1 MLPQWLLNVVFQ
13 AHFVHRGACWGS
25 LCSAISCGTRL
36 PSCRS
41 KLHYVTRINVHE
53 IFRSVLIRVFWSC
66 FQTKVML
73 LAPPSKSVPKVSS
86 TPRSNQEIVTSQEP
100 PQNMPQVPR
109 RPLQQ
114 PKVLEPKAAL
124 LLGHHQVPP
133 VASPKVCTTSVSSY
147 TAFLLPCKQINQ
159 SFILY
164 IIVIL
169 VHISVL
175 FVFYFFLS
183 FIFPV

>member
-1 MLPQWLLNVVFQ
+1 
-13 AHFVHRGACWGS
+13 
-25 LCSAISCGTRL
+25 
-36 PSCRS
+36 
-41 KLHYVTRINVHE
+41 
-53 IFRSVLIRVFWSC
+53 
-66 FQTKVML
+66 ML

-183 FIFPV
+183 FFFLCDLRLSSFFFIVHITYISSLDELLLLEQM